1 MSHDRSGTYEKEHAL
16 FARWGHFVFRRR
28 WAVLIASGILC
39 ILSVV
44 GLVTGGVLANV
55 LSASAESTLAL
66 KLMEQELP
74 TPTGHTFS
82 LIISSKDLKVDDPVF
97 KAAAEKLLNEVEK
110 DKRVAGVR
118 SPYNTSGIVSP
129 TFVGKSGHAVLALV
143 SLGNDPRVAT
153 TAFANLKPTLKAPP
167 LEVTAAGEMAVNH
180 DFDTVLKS
188 DLQKVELIALP
199 LALLVL
205 LIVFRSVVASL
216 LPLGVGGLAVLGGI
230 SGIFTLARFYNVSNY
245 ALNVVSM
252 IGLGV
257 AIDYSLFIV
266 SRFREELADGA
277 TIEEAVSVTMA
288 TAGRAVLFSGVAVA
302 VGLSGFLF
310 LGAIYLDSIGM
321 TGALVV
327 ALAVFYSLTL
337 LPALLAILG
346 PRVDLGRIPFTRRL
360 STADLWHRLAN
371 WVMRRP
377 VGVLLPTLVLL
388 TFAAAPFLH
397 VQLWTSDVT
406 MLPKHAESRR
416 AHELQRREFVVH
428 DPMQIIVL
436 AKFKDGKPLQRE
448 RARALYD
455 LAKKVG
461 TLPHAARLQGVMVPD
476 PRLGRDEQVALLSMP
491 KLMMPDDLKDAM
503 DETVGEHLAIFT
515 VTTSPNSTSADRAA
529 LVRAIRALGPV
540 ADGRL
545 MVSGL
550 SAMDVDQGDYIRRRT
565 PAALGVVMILTYL
578 ALFMLLGSVL
588 LPLKAVLTNIVSLSA
603 SFGAIVW
610 IFQDGH
616 LARLLDFQPAPI
628 EPALPVILFCL
639 VFGLSMDYEVFLL
652 TRVQE
657 EYELHG
663 DTTRAIANG
672 LERSGKLITSAA
684 AIMVV
689 VFASF
694 AFASVVPVKAVG
706 LGLAIAVAADA
717 TVIRVLLVPA
727 AMRLLGPLN
736 WWAPAPLARFYR
748 RLGFGGTEENG
759 VGVNGRNGRNGRNGG
774 NGGNGG
780 LVANGRNGGH
790 DERPARP
797 ANQAEAPQ

>member
-1 MSHDRSGTYEKEHAL
+1 MPHDRSGTYEKEHAL
-16 FARWGHFVFRRR
+16 FARWGRFVYRRR
-28 WAVLIASGILC
+28 WTVLVASLGLC
-39 ILSVV
+39 VLSIV
-44 GLVTGGVLANV
+44 GLLTGGVLANV
-55 LSASAESTLAL
+55 LSASAESTQAL

-82 LIISSKDLKVDDPVF
+82 ILISSKTLRVDDPVF
-97 KAAAEKLLNEVEK
+97 KAAAEKLLNDVEK

-118 SPYNTSGIVSP
+118 SPYNTSGIVAP
-129 TFVGKSGHAVLALV
+129 TFMGTGGHVILALV
-143 SLGNDPRVAT
+143 SLGNDPRAAT
-153 TAFANLKPTLKAPP
+153 TAFADLKTKLKAPP
-167 LEVTAAGEMAVNH
+167 LEVTTAGEMAVNH
-180 DFDTVLKS
+180 DFDVVLKS

-216 LPLGVGGLAVLGGI
+216 LPLGVGGLSVLGGI
-230 SGIFTLARFYNVSNY
+230 AGIFTLARFYNVTNY
-245 ALNVVSM
+245 SLNVVSM

-266 SRFREELADGA
+266 SRFREEMADGA

-302 VGLSGFLF
+302 VGLTGFLF
-310 LGAIYLDSIGM
+310 FGAIYLDSIGI

-327 ALAVFYSLTL
+327 VLAVVYSVTL

-346 PRVDLGRIPFTRRL
+346 PRVDLGRLPFTRRL
-360 STADLWHRLAN
+360 STAGLWHRLAEA
-371 WVMRRP
+371 VMRRP
-377 VGVLLPTLVLL
+377 VGVLVPTLVLL
-388 TFAAAPFLH
+388 GFAAVPFLH
-397 VQLWTSDVT
+397 IQLWTSDVT
-406 MLPKHAESRR
+406 MLPKHAEARV
-416 AHELQRREFVVH
+416 AHELQRREFPVH
-428 DPMQIIVL
+428 DPMQIIVV
-436 AKFKDGKPLQRE
+436 ARFKDGKPLQRE

-455 LAKKVG
+455 VAKKVG
-461 TLPHAARLQGVMVPD
+461 SLPNAARLQGVMVPD
-476 PRLGRDEQVALLSMP
+476 SRLGRDEQVALLAMP
-491 KLMMPDDLKDAM
+491 KLMMPDDLKDAL
-503 DETVGEHLAIFT
+503 DETVGEHIAIFT
-515 VTTSPNSTSADRAA
+515 VTTATTATSEDRAT

-540 ADGRL
+540 ADGQL

-565 PAALGVVMILTYL
+565 PLALALVMILTYV
-578 ALFMLLGSVL
+578 ALFLLLGSVL
-588 LPLKAVLTNIVSLSA
+588 LPLKAVLTNIMSLSA

-616 LARLLDFQPAPI
+616 LAGVLGFHPAPI
-628 EPALPVILFCL
+628 EPALPIILFCL

-689 VFASF
+689 VFAAF
-694 AFASVVPVKAVG
+694 LFASVVPIKAVG
-706 LGLAIAVAADA
+706 LGLALAVALDA
-717 TVIRVLLVPA
+717 TVIRVMLVPA

-736 WWAPAPLARFYR
+736 WWAPGPLARFYR

-759 VGVNGRNGRNGRNGG
+759 AGGNGRNGRDGR
-774 NGGNGG
+774 NGG
-780 LVANGRNGGH
+780 LVAKGGDGGH
-790 DERPARP
+790 GERSARP
-797 ANQAEAPQ
+797 ADQAETPQ

>member
-1 MSHDRSGTYEKEHAL
+1 VQVDRLMPHDRSGTYEKEHAL
-16 FARWGHFVFRRR
+16 FARWGRYVYRRR
-28 WAVLIASGILC
+28 WRVLLGSLVLC
-39 ILSVV
+39 VLSIV
-44 GLVTGGVLANV
+44 GLATGGVLANV
-55 LSASAESTLAL
+55 LAANAESTRAL

-82 LIISSKDLKVDDPVF
+82 ILISSKTLRYDDPAF

-118 SPYNTSGIVSP
+118 SPYNTSGIVAP
-129 TFVGKSGHAVLALV
+129 TFVGKSGQVVLALV
-143 SLGNDPRVAT
+143 SLGNDPRKAT
-153 TAFANLKPTLKAPP
+153 TAFAQMKPTLKAPP
-167 LEVTAAGEMAVNH
+167 LEVTTAGEMAINH
-180 DFDTVLKS
+180 AFDEVLKH

-216 LPLGVGGLAVLGGI
+216 LPLGVGGLSVLGGLA
-230 SGIFTLARFYNVSNY
+230 GIYTLAHFYNVTIYS
-245 ALNVVSM
+245 LNVVSM

-277 TIEEAVSVTMA
+277 TIEEAVEVCMA

-302 VGLSGFLF
+302 VGLTGFLF
-310 LGAIYLDSIGM
+310 FGAIYLDSIGI

-327 ALAVFYSLTL
+327 MLAVTYSLTF
-337 LPALLAILG
+337 LPALLSIIG
-346 PRVDLGRIPFTRRL
+346 PKVDVGRLPFTKRL
-360 STADLWHRLAN
+360 STAGLWHKLAE

-377 VGVLLPTLVLL
+377 VGVLVPTMVLL
-388 TFAAAPFLH
+388 AFAALPFAH
-397 VQLWTSDVT
+397 IQLWTSDVT
-406 MLPKHAESRR
+406 MLPKRAEARL
-416 AHELQRREFVVH
+416 AHEEQRRDFVVH
-428 DPMQIIVL
+428 DPMQIIVV
-436 AKFKDGKPLQRE
+436 AKFPDGKPLQRE

-455 LAKKVG
+455 LAKKVS
-461 TLPHAARLQGVMVPD
+461 TLPNAARLQGVMVPD
-476 PRLGRDEQVALLSMP
+476 PRIGRNEQVALLAMP

-503 DETVGEHLAIFT
+503 DETVGEHIAMFT
-515 VTTSPNSTSADRAA
+515 VSTAPTATSEDRAT

-540 ADGRL
+540 ADGQL
-545 MVSGL
+545 MVTGL

-565 PAALGVVMILTYL
+565 PQALILVMILTYIS
-578 ALFMLLGSVL
+578 LFLLLGSVV
-588 LPLKAVLTNIVSLSA
+588 LPLKAVLTNILSLSA

-616 LARLLDFQPAPI
+616 LSWLLRFQPAPI
-628 EPALPVILFCL
+628 EPALPIILFCL

-663 DTTRAIANG
+663 DTRRAIAYG
-672 LERSGKLITSAA
+672 IERSGKLITSAA

-689 VFASF
+689 VFA
-694 AFASVVPVKAVG
+694 AFLFGSVVPIMAIG
-706 LGLAIAVAADA
+706 LGLALAVALDA
-717 TVIRVLLVPA
+717 TVIRILLVPA

-736 WWAPAPLARFYR
+736 WWAPAPLARIYKR
-748 RLGFGGTEENG
+748 IGLGGTEEASYA
-759 VGVNGRNGRNGRNGG
+759 NGRNGRNGRSA
-774 NGGNGG
+774 
-780 LVANGRNGGH
+780 LVAEGGDGH
-790 DERPARP
+790 GDD
-797 ANQAEAPQ
+797 APPPTDHPQSP